1 MRTVFVQGKKII
13 VQDEKSWGV
22 VVKEV
27 KKILLPGMILTLQ
40 GPLGAGK
47 TTFVQAFAKDVGI
60 EKNIVSPTFSLMR
73 SYILPKRVKG
83 IKRIIHVDAYR
94 IENEKDMLALDL
106 SEELADNMSILF
118 IEWPENI
125 SRWVSQYAG
134 LVLCIEIRL

>member
-134 LVLCIEIRL
+134 LVLCIEIML

>member
-47 TTFVQAFAKDVGI
+47 TTFVQAFAKNVGI

-134 LVLCIEIRL
+134 LVLCIEIML

>member
-47 TTFVQAFAKDVGI
+47 TTFVQAFAKNVGI